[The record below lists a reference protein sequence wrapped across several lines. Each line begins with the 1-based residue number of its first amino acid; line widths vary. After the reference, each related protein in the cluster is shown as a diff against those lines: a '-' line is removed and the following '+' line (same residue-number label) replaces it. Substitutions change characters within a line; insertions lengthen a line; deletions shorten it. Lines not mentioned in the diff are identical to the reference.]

1 MVLMLQSLEMASV
14 ICSAPTC
21 EAAREAKIK
30 FLIFISVIFI
40 FINLI
45 KINLLLSPIFGIS
58 DHKFPLIFE
67 IKN

>member
-1 MVLMLQSLEMASV
+1 
-14 ICSAPTC
+14 
-21 EAAREAKIK
+21 
-30 FLIFISVIFI
+30 LIFISVIFI

-45 KINLLLSPIFGIS
+45 KINLLLSPFFGIS